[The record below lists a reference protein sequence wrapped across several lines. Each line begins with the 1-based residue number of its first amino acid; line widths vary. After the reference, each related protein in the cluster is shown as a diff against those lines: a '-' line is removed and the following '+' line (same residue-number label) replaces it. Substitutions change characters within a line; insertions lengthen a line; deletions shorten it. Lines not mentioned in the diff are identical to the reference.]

1 MSAKFMLLYDKDR
14 DLVFVDLQTGALQ
27 WILPSSD
34 SISNLLHT
42 THLTETGQAYYEDL
56 KSGAVTWTLPTMSA
70 AALAAAKFVQENHR
84 LALEQR
90 IGSPFSAEASAA
102 QFSAID
108 DYLAYQDELK
118 ANGVAVDNADED
130 DGSDDEIVRDSSF
143 LNERPSKAVVMR
155 TVQQIKSMKLKVRPH
170 PAAVALVCPR
180 GLLYPCVLTQSVWFD
195 RLAT

>member
-42 THLTETGQAYYEDL
+42 THLTETGQPYYEDL
-56 KSGAVTWTLPTMSA
+56 KSGAVTWSLPSMSA
-70 AALAAAKFVQENHR
+70 PALAAAKFAQENSR
-84 LALEQR
+84 AALEQR
-90 IGSPFSAEASAA
+90 IGSRYSAEASAA

-118 ANGVAVDNADED
+118 ANGVAVDNAEEDDD
-130 DGSDDEIVRDSSF
+130 DGSDDEIVRESSF

-155 TVQQIKSMKLKVRPH
+155 TVQQIKNMKLKVRALRAPWG
-170 PAAVALVCPR
+170 PLSVA
-180 GLLYPCVLTQSVWFD
+180 VLTPHGSVSVSH
-195 RLAT
+195 RRAI